1 MQGAFFAP
9 YFILISDGPES
20 GSFVRFDIR
29 MQAAVWFGLIS
40 TSCGTICRHSSIAKG
55 HRVWKG
61 HPDGGFIGEGTSP
74 FKMILSRLASIS
86 GSGIGTADINARVY
100 GISGSA

>member
-29 MQAAVWFGLIS
+29 MLSAYPYAGGGVVRFDLDELRDDLPAFLDREGA
-40 TSCGTICRHSSIAKG
+40 SCVERA
-55 HRVWKG
+55 
-61 HPDGGFIGEGTSP
+61 
-74 FKMILSRLASIS
+74 SRRRIY
-86 GSGIGTADINARVY
+86 R
-100 GISGSA
+100 